1 MTWSSQSQ
9 PPPTCWS
16 QLALSLDKIMATPA
30 TLPSPGEPGLRAA
43 VLFVGVGMG
52 GVGKFGSVWELYIPR
67 SGVVRSAVGSLVIL
81 SVILSRVC

>member
-16 QLALSLDKIMATPA
+16 QLALSRQNHG
-30 TLPSPGEPGLRAA
+30 LPSPGEPGLLAA